1 MSEYKNPYTF
11 LKSIKE
17 TEQTEEQKIDAK
29 FKIISSS
36 FLRSVNNEINKPHP
50 SLKPDDLN
58 MEKIRHDIFNTTNEV
73 TEQLKLFKNQRKQLE
88 DSIQKQQAERQR
100 AFMQKGIRGK
110 DFEIPPE
117 AIEQLEQISAHI
129 LECARFI
136 AGTILHKF
144 GLAGPPGPYRPSLTQ
159 DQIKELEIQ
168 QSQDALMQIISADG
182 EVRDNVERAIS
193 ECHESKKQRIAE
205 WENRPEAK
213 QAKERLNKF
222 SVLITGDM
230 ADSFKQKISGMKC
243 DDVFELLDKIDISP
257 EGEILSKSK
266 SPSLNM

>member
-17 TEQTEEQKIDAK
+17 KEQTEEQKVEAR
-29 FKIISSS
+29 FKIISSI
-36 FLRSVNNEINKPHP
+36 FLRSVNDELNKPHP
-50 SLKPDDLN
+50 TIKEKDLD
-58 MEKIRHDIFNTTNEV
+58 MDKIRHDIFNTTNDV
-73 TEQLKLFKNQRKQLE
+73 TEQLRLFKNQRKQLE

-100 AFMQKGIRGK
+100 EFMKKGIRGK

-168 QSQDALMQIISADG
+168 QSQNSLMQIISADG

-213 QAKERLNKF
+213 EAQERLNKF
-222 SVLITGDM
+222 SLIMSGDM
-230 ADSFKQKISGMKC
+230 ADSFKQKICGMNC
-243 DDVFELLDKIDISP
+243 DEVFELLDKIDISP
-257 EGEILSKSK
+257 EGKILAKSK
-266 SPSLNM
+266 SPSINM

>member
-1 MSEYKNPYTF
+1 MSEHKNPWAF

-17 TEQTEEQKIDAK
+17 TEQTEEQKTESR

-50 SLKPDDLN
+50 TLKPDDLN

-73 TEQLKLFKNQRKQLE
+73 TEQLKKFKSQRKELE
-88 DSIQKQQAERQR
+88 SSIQKQQSERQKT
-100 AFMQKGIRGK
+100 FMQKGIRGK

-213 QAKERLNKF
+213 QAKERLDKF
-222 SVLITGDM
+222 SVLISGDM
-230 ADSFKQKISGMKC
+230 ANSFKEKICGMKC
-243 DDVFELLDKIDISP
+243 DEVFELLDKIDISP
-257 EGEILSKSK
+257 EGKILAKSK

>member
-1 MSEYKNPYTF
+1 MSEHKNPWAF

-17 TEQTEEQKIDAK
+17 TEQTEEQKIEAR

-36 FLRSVNNEINKPHP
+36 FLLSVNEEINKPHP
-50 SLKPDDLN
+50 TIKEKDLD
-58 MEKIRHDIFNTTNEV
+58 MDKIRHDIFNTTNDV

-88 DSIQKQQAERQR
+88 DSIQKQQSERQR
-100 AFMQKGIRGK
+100 EFMKKGIKGK
-110 DFEIPPE
+110 DFEIPPDVV
-117 AIEQLEQISAHI
+117 EQLEKLSAHI
-129 LECARFI
+129 AECARFI

-144 GLAGPPGPYRPSLTQ
+144 GIADPPGPYRPSLTN
-159 DQIKELEIQ
+159 DEMKELEIQ
-168 QSQDALMQIISADG
+168 QSQNALMQIISADG
-182 EVRDNVERAIS
+182 SVRDNVERAIV

-213 QAKERLNKF
+213 EAQERLDKF

-243 DDVFELLDKIDISP
+243 DDVFELLDKIDVSP
-257 EGEILSKSK
+257 DGKILEKSK
-266 SPSLNM
+266 SPSINM